1 MSGISLGIRAGRI
14 RAVAGLTALLL
25 TGAVAWS
32 CASPVSAGIG
42 LATSSV
48 SRAPGSPEAAVTGAT
63 SVDAFGFDLYR
74 KMAAT
79 PGNLVFSPASVAL
92 ALAMAEPGAR
102 GETAAQMDAVLHIG
116 SGASGGNGLGAL
128 DGALGNVSGQFPDA
142 EGVARDVTLRIAN
155 ATFGQSGMPIQQAYL
170 DALASR
176 FGAGL
181 RLVDYSHDA
190 AGACKLIDD
199 WVGDQTEKRIPKLLD
214 QLDPATRLV
223 LVNAIYLKA
232 PWLEP
237 FVKEATADADFTL
250 LDGKTV
256 RVPMMSDASVRDY
269 AAGAGWQAADL
280 AYVGGSLAMTV
291 VVPDDL
297 ASFEKGLDAATFAA
311 IEKAMQP
318 TSMDLA
324 MPRFTTETKMELKD
338 ILAALG
344 MPLAMDPDR
353 ADFSGI
359 TSAER
364 LVITHVV
371 HQANISVDEK
381 GTEAAA
387 TTAVVMATATAAPVR
402 VNLRLDRPFVFAIRD
417 TKTGAI
423 LFLGRIVDPSAA

>member
-1 MSGISLGIRAGRI
+1 
-14 RAVAGLTALLL
+14 
-25 TGAVAWS
+25 
-32 CASPVSAGIG
+32 
-42 LATSSV
+42 
-48 SRAPGSPEAAVTGAT
+48 
-63 SVDAFGFDLYR
+63 
-74 KMAAT
+74 
-79 PGNLVFSPASVAL
+79 
-92 ALAMAEPGAR
+92 
-102 GETAAQMDAVLHIG
+102 
-116 SGASGGNGLGAL
+116 
-128 DGALGNVSGQFPDA
+128 
-142 EGVARDVTLRIAN
+142 
-155 ATFGQSGMPIQQAYL
+155 
-170 DALASR
+170 
-176 FGAGL
+176 
-181 RLVDYSHDA
+181 
-190 AGACKLIDD
+190 
-199 WVGDQTEKRIPKLLD
+199 
-214 QLDPATRLV
+214 
-223 LVNAIYLKA
+223 
-232 PWLEP
+232 
-237 FVKEATADADFTL
+237 VKEATADADFTL
-250 LDGKTV
+250 TDGKTV

-324 MPRFTTETKMELKD
+324 MPRFTAETKVELKD
-338 ILAALG
+338 VLAALG

-387 TTAVVMATATAAPVR
+387 ATAVVMATATAAPVR